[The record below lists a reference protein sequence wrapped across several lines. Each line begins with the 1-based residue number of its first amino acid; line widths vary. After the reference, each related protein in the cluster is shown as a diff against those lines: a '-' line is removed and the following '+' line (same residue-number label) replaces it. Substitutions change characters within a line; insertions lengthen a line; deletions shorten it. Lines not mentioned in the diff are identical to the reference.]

1 MEDEFIQRLLE
12 EIDDVKDRLTKQ
24 TALVER
30 SAGDVLVEEQA
41 TLRNLVMRLQGLE
54 LMLRKTKEQVHG
66 G

>member
-1 MEDEFIQRLLE
+1 MAHEFIQRLLG
-12 EIDDVKDRLTKQ
+12 EIDDVKDRLIQ

-30 SAGDVLVEEQA
+30 SAGDVLVEGQA